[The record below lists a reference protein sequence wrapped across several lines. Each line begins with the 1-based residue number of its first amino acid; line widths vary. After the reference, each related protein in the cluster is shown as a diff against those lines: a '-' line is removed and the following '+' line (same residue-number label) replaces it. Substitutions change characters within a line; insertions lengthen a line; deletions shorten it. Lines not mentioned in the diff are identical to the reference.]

1 MTNKYRSG
9 YAEGGFLDDGASVD
23 PVSGNEVPVGSLAEE
38 VRDDVPAQLS
48 EGEFVVP
55 ADVVRFIGL
64 DKLMKMRNAAKAG
77 LADMEAEGQVGGQPA
92 PAMEDPMMD
101 DDMEMDALIDG
112 MDGGDFES
120 AVQRFAEGGSVAEMP
135 TYETYTGRK
144 FNENVTVEYTDYTND
159 AGNIIKVR
167 TVKGKPLEEVPEGY
181 YQVGSVEEDKTTGG
195 SGSGES
201 AVQTRSTVNS
211 GPSMGAARNK
221 EYQNSIQRTNEEN
234 KSLRITQ
241 ERSSVLNAMHKDNMS
256 QQEVD
261 ELFASLTPMAQAEYD
276 TRFRDP
282 KYVDKYMVGN
292 KSPVELMI
300 IAQKT
305 VDSRNRMNGNLELNS
320 AILPT
325 GDPIDIE
332 GTLEGLYEAFVATKA
347 GILALKDLGKDGVLR
362 KLIGG
367 EGERKGNNTQ
377 PTVTSKPVKY
387 DQAHWRSRMSE
398 LSKANVSP
406 ADIQKQL
413 LKEQRAVVANSG
425 GTVNAYGNKV
435 MREPGQPAPRT
446 VWDDIA
452 EVQASQ
458 KNTID
463 VNTPTP
469 MAQDVVDR
477 DDKLL
482 KEMALAELP
491 TSSITLPNLFAQD
504 AVDRDDKLL
513 KEMNGVPDS
522 SPEVTGTPDDNT
534 TGFVNTPT
542 PLAQD
547 VVDRDKK
554 LLEEMNGV
562 PDSSPFSQDV
572 VDRDKK
578 LLEEMNGVS
587 YQDQYDAALEEQ
599 LNYNENFFDEQS
611 QLKLNEGVGTPTTT
625 GATLGTTG
633 ELGTLTPTQEM
644 VRRQLEFQQY
654 AIDNGLDPATVTAA
668 LEKSGT
674 QLGLNDLLNSLMGT
688 NDPAENTI
696 SKRQQDELD
705 RQAKRAKDEQERQ
718 AKRAQDEQ
726 DRIRDRDR
734 RAVVRNEKKLSD
746 ELAVTNPVAAATLTD
761 QQRRQQSQTTVNS
774 GGDPS
779 NKKGDNSGY
788 GGGGGSGAAGK
799 GAGTAKSGYSFGLS
813 QGGLATKNKPK
824 IKKMR
829 NDPTAGLASKK
840 KAKQKA
846 QAKKG
851 ALAAKRT

>member
-77 LADMEAEGQVGGQPA
+77 LAEMEAEGQVGGQPA

-112 MDGGDFES
+112 MDGGDFDS

-135 TYETYTGRK
+135 TYETYTGGRK
-144 FNENVTVEYTDYTND
+144 FAENTSVVYAEYTND
-159 AGNIIKVR
+159 AGDIIKIAH
-167 TVKGKPLEEVPEGY
+167 VKGKPVTPVPEGY
-181 YQVGSVEEDKTTGG
+181 YLVG
-195 SGSGES
+195 
-201 AVQTRSTVNS
+201 
-211 GPSMGAARNK
+211 
-221 EYQNSIQRTNEEN
+221 
-234 KSLRITQ
+234 
-241 ERSSVLNAMHKDNMS
+241 
-256 QQEVD
+256 
-261 ELFASLTPMAQAEYD
+261 
-276 TRFRDP
+276 
-282 KYVDKYMVGN
+282 
-292 KSPVELMI
+292 
-300 IAQKT
+300 
-305 VDSRNRMNGNLELNS
+305 
-320 AILPT
+320 
-325 GDPIDIE
+325 
-332 GTLEGLYEAFVATKA
+332 
-347 GILALKDLGKDGVLR
+347 
-362 KLIGG
+362 
-367 EGERKGNNTQ
+367 
-377 PTVTSKPVKY
+377 SKPVTTPTQGGGNTTGSLGQGNNKIDNLRDPNNPWNGIVSDTDTDTIKLHHTLRSDKITRNRNRALDAVTKDILDGNVDPRGEANSMTGYATNEDLVSSKMDALMTPDALAIY
-387 DQAHWRSRMSE
+387 DRWATDPNFIDKWMMEGKSSVE
-398 LSKANVSP
+398 LKRLAQNQVHNKNKRLGLPDPGYTEIMNTDPTKGKVFSPKEKESVFGKTPNLSALFKSIAEGAVDYVKAGGMVEAFFSAVGNTFGSK
-406 ADIQKQL
+406 DK
-413 LKEQRAVVANSG
+413 LKEKVEDIVSTIFNTGTVPEEAVVIATQLDTLVEDNVATSTDIIPPNRDVFPKSSVVTSAFDPDITNEG
-425 GTVNAYGNKV
+425 SQYDSTVFTDYTPEGV
-435 MREPGQPAPRT
+435 IIDE
-446 VWDDIA
+446 DITYTTEGSQYSA
-452 EVQASQ
+452 ESLGV
-458 KNTID
+458 
-463 VNTPTP
+463 TPNIP
-469 MAQDVVDR
+469 V
-477 DDKLL
+477 
-482 KEMALAELP
+482 
-491 TSSITLPNLFAQD
+491 
-504 AVDRDDKLL
+504 
-513 KEMNGVPDS
+513 
-522 SPEVTGTPDDNT
+522 EVTGTPDDNT

-547 VVDRDKK
+547 VVDREDK
-554 LLEEMNGV
+554 LLKEMNGV
-562 PDSSPFSQDV
+562 PDSV
-572 VDRDKK
+572 VDAS
-578 LLEEMNGVS
+578 E
-587 YQDQYDAALEEQ
+587 YQDQYDAALKEQ

-633 ELGTLTPTQEM
+633 ALGALTPTQEM

-705 RQAKRAKDEQERQ
+705 RQAKRAKDKQERQ

-788 GGGGGSGAAGK
+788 GGGGGAGAAGK